1 MLAVMQIPKDFF
13 KFSRK
18 INFNFSKD
26 SSKNLICIFDLEDKI
41 DLNMHIKNVYTYMI
55 YFAISTLIVE
65 KFNSYDVTTHQD
77 LQISAFRYIRLF
89 NDNNFDFTKTIE
101 EIDYAVHSHENSKT
115 KNIFTVFKEH
125 CSEIKLIN
133 LIRFQSS
140 KNPIIEDEDTIENF
154 MEQSNINELL
164 FVNFLSYNV
173 KYYNFD

>member
-55 YFAISTLIVE
+55 YFALSTLIVE

-77 LQISAFRYIRLF
+77 LRISAFRYIRLF

-101 EIDYAVHSHENSKT
+101 EIDYAVHSHDNSKT
-115 KNIFTVFKEH
+115 KNIFMVFKEH

-164 FVNFLSYNV
+164 FVNFLSSNV
-173 KYYNFD
+173 KYYKF

>member
-1 MLAVMQIPKDFF
+1 MYLILKIPKNFF
-13 KFSRK
+13 RFNEKFESR
-18 INFNFSKD
+18 ISNEEIS
-26 SSKNLICIFDLEDKI
+26 CIFDLEDKI
-41 DLNMHIKNVYTYMI
+41 DRNVHIKNVYTYMI
-55 YFAISTLIVE
+55 YFVISNFIIQ
-65 KFNSYDVTTHQD
+65 KFDYSRDKDNKD
-77 LQISAFRYIRLF
+77 LHASAFNYLKLF
-89 NDNNFDFTKTIE
+89 LDNNYNFAKTIE

-140 KNPIIEDEDTIENF
+140 KNLIIEDEDTIENF

>member
-1 MLAVMQIPKDFF
+1 MLAVVQIPKTFFRFSRNINF
-13 KFSRK
+13 KFSTEE
-18 INFNFSKD
+18 IT
-26 SSKNLICIFDLEDKI
+26 CVFDLEDKI

-65 KFNSYDVTTHQD
+65 KFNSYDVASHQD
-77 LQISAFRYIRLF
+77 FQFAAFRYLRLF
-89 NDNNFDFTKTIE
+89 NDNNYDFTKTIE

-140 KNPIIEDEDTIENF
+140 KNLIIEDEDTIENF